1 MKSNS
6 ERSLKSLNMKWLVLL
21 AAADVL
27 IVLLFVA
34 PEVLSGTTLTQVVIG
49 RVLTTA
55 VIPVVVLL
63 IVNVLPHDV
72 KSMLVY
78 WKSLGVLPGCESFTK
93 YGPSDRRIDMTVL
106 KKNIGVLPTDPSEQN
121 ATWYKLYKLVT
132 NEPEVAEA
140 HKLFLM
146 YRDMAVMSLPLIVL
160 VPLSLHL
167 VGATNLATWMATGL
181 FVVQYLLTAL
191 SARWSGIRFVC
202 NVLAAHSTKKVS
214 SFKGRG
220 PKKESESA

>member
-1 MKSNS
+1 MKSNG

-34 PEVLSGTTLTQVVIG
+34 PDLLNGVTLTQIGIG
-49 RVLTTA
+49 RVLTTT
-55 VIPVVVLL
+55 VMPVVVLL

-78 WKSLGVLPGCESFTK
+78 WKPLGVLPGCEAFTK
-93 YGPSDRRIDMTVL
+93 YGPRDRRIDMASL
-106 KKNIGVLPTDPSEQN
+106 RKNVGALPTESIEQN
-121 ATWYKLYKLVT
+121 SKWYKLYKQAP
-132 NEPEVAEA
+132 NEPEVQEA

-146 YRDMAVMSLPLIVL
+146 YRDMAVLSLPLVAL
-160 VPLSLHL
+160 VPLSLN
-167 VGATNLATWMATGL
+167 VAGASNSTLALAAGL

-202 NVLAAHSTKKVS
+202 NVLAIHSARKITAPKLAS
-214 SFKGRG
+214 SKQ
-220 PKKESESA
+220 PAA

>member
-1 MKSNS
+1 MKNNA

-27 IVLLFVA
+27 VVLLFVA
-34 PEVLSGTTLTQVVIG
+34 PDLLNGVTLTQIGIG
-49 RVLTTA
+49 RVLATT

-78 WKSLGVLPGCESFTK
+78 WRPLGVLPGCEAFTK
-93 YGPSDRRIDMTVL
+93 YGPRDPRIDMAAL
-106 KKNIGVLPTDPSEQN
+106 KKNVGALPTESTEQN
-121 ATWYKLYKLVT
+121 SKWYKLYKQVP
-132 NEPEVAEA
+132 NEPEVQEA

-146 YRDMAVMSLPLIVL
+146 YRDMAVLSLPLVAL
-160 VPLSLHL
+160 VPLSLN
-167 VGATNLATWMATGL
+167 VAGAPNSTLALAAVL

-202 NVLAAHSTKKVS
+202 NVMAIHSARKITPAK
-214 SFKGRG
+214 
-220 PKKESESA
+220 SATSRPAGV